1 MIRAALLVTMLF
13 ALNACDK
20 PTAKDAK
27 PAAEDAKP
35 TAEDAKPTAEDVRI
49 GRRAMPISE
58 ASLMLRNGYSQ
69 KAIVAEVNRRHIP
82 EKISGATEVELTAN
96 GAGPDLI
103 AALKDENNLL
113 TRNQKGAYD
122 EWVKGQTTRGLA
134 ALQSAESQ
142 SYLSEKDRPRLLDL
156 QRQNLRNIEAKE
168 QAERDQASYRSRYEQ
183 SRHSSFYIR
192 KQQTSAAS
200 VQTERP

>member
-1 MIRAALLVTMLF
+1 MCCSSFMRRTPRMIRAALLVTMLF

-20 PTAKDAK
+20 PA
-27 PAAEDAKP
+27 
-35 TAEDAKPTAEDVRI
+35 AEDAKPTAEDVRI

-142 SYLSEKDRPRLLDL
+142 
-156 QRQNLRNIEAKE
+156 
-168 QAERDQASYRSRYEQ
+168 
-183 SRHSSFYIR
+183 
-192 KQQTSAAS
+192 
-200 VQTERP
+200 